1 MISKNLF
8 DRQYDCVSK
17 ISKYCV
23 LKHIHY
29 EKLLCSL
36 LVFGKCLEGVLYKI
50 MNEKMKHKNK
60 EYDKL
65 PLQSIEQI
73 YGVITTN
80 IQDEYIYNKNT
91 KVLIFDNDK
100 KECNMF
106 KLPVDEID
114 NINDITHLAKGTYIY
129 DLYKLGNLKT

>member
-1 MISKNLF
+1 
-8 DRQYDCVSK
+8 
-17 ISKYCV
+17 
-23 LKHIHY
+23 
-29 EKLLCSL
+29 
-36 LVFGKCLEGVLYKI
+36 
-50 MNEKMKHKNK
+50 MNEKMKYKNK

-80 IQDEYIYNKNT
+80 IQDEYTYNKNT

-129 DLYKLGNLKT
+129 DLYKLGK